1 MIVNSIVYRQGR
13 EPEVVAVED
22 ISEVIKQPDTF
33 IWLGLLEPEPAF
45 MNTIKQE
52 FNLHELAIEDAL
64 TAHQRPKIERYR
76 DSLFIVLKTA
86 GQNESGEVHCGETH
100 LFVGKNF
107 LISVRHG
114 QSDSYAA
121 VRQRA
126 LENHDKFALGA
137 GYALYCIMD
146 FIVDNYSDTVAKLND
161 RFGDIETAM
170 FNSEFNRDDLQLAY
184 NMRRELSLLRNAAQP
199 VEEICSQ
206 LIHLHEEIIPE
217 PLRPYIRDVQDHASH
232 VVIDAEEMREM
243 LINGMQ
249 VKLALVS
256 VQQNEVVKR
265 LAGWGAILVVP
276 TVVFSMYG
284 MNFKN
289 MPELNEAY
297 GYPAALVITFG
308 VCGWVWKKF
317 RNAGWL

>member
-1 MIVNSIVYRQGR
+1 MIVNSMAYRQGR

-22 ISEVIKQPDTF
+22 ISEFIKQPDTF
-33 IWLGLLEPEPAF
+33 IWLGLLEPDLAF

-86 GQNESGEVHCGETH
+86 RRDESGEIHYGETH

-114 QSDSYAA
+114 QSDSYAK

-146 FIVDNYSDTVAKLND
+146 FIVDNYSNIIAKLND
-161 RFGDIETAM
+161 CISNIETAM

-184 NMRRELSLLRNAAQP
+184 NMRRELSLLRNAAHP

-206 LIHLHEEIIPE
+206 LIHLHQETIPE
-217 PLRPYIRDVQDHASH
+217 SLRPYIRDVQDHASH
-232 VVIDAEEMREM
+232 VVIDADEMREI
-243 LINGMQ
+243 LINAMQ
-249 VKLALVS
+249 VKLALIS

-276 TVVFSMYG
+276 TVIFSMYG

-289 MPELNEAY
+289 MPELNDYY
-297 GYPAALVITFG
+297 GYPASLLVTLGI
-308 VCGWVWKKF
+308 CGWIWKKF

>member
-1 MIVNSIVYRQGR
+1 MIVNSIAYRQGH
-13 EPEVVAVED
+13 EPQRVEVEK

-33 IWLGLLEPEPAF
+33 IWLGLLEPDPDF
-45 MNTIKQE
+45 MSTIKQE

-64 TAHQRPKIERYR
+64 TAHQRPKIERYKN
-76 DSLFIVLKTA
+76 SLFIVLKTA
-86 GQNESGEVHCGETH
+86 HLNENGEVCYGETH

-107 LISVRHG
+107 IISVRHG
-114 QSDSYAA
+114 QSDSYAS

-146 FIVDNYSDTVAKLND
+146 FIVDNYSNIIASLNE
-161 RFGDIETAM
+161 RIAETEKAM
-170 FNSEFNRDDLQLAY
+170 FDSEFNRQHLQSAY

-206 LIHLHEEIIPE
+206 LIHLHEEIIPD
-217 PLRPYIRDVQDHASH
+217 PLRAYIRDVQDHASH
-232 VVIDAEEMREM
+232 VVIDAEEMREV
-243 LINGMQ
+243 LISAMQ
-249 VKLALVS
+249 VKLALIS
-256 VQQNEVVKR
+256 VQQNEVVKK

-289 MPELNEAY
+289 MPELNESY
-297 GYPAALVITFG
+297 GYPASLVITLAI
-308 VCGWVWKKF
+308 CAWIWKKF
-317 RNAGWL
+317 RHAGWL